1 MFVAPLHSIE
11 NLIVDAKSG
20 EVFEELFELGN
31 GCICW
36 CVAADVLVGLRGF
49 RFAFPADKATPLFC
63 ANQHN
68 TSSSMRGELQRVL
81 DSILAR
87 DTKFDHIVV
96 ETTGLANPVEFDSF
110 FQKYIFSVFCFL
122 CWLFEIVI
130 YIHIFMNFNFK

>member
-1 MFVAPLHSIE
+1 MFVVPLHSIE

-63 ANQHN
+63 TNQHN

-110 FQKYIFSVFCFL
+110 FSKIYIFCFL
-122 CWLFEIVI
+122 FFVLVF
-130 YIHIFMNFNFK
+130 